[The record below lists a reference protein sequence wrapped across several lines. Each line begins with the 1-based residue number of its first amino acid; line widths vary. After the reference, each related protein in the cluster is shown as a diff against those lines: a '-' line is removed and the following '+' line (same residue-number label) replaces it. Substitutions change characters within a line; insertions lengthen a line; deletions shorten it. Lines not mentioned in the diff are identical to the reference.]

1 MISSAKA
8 GWPIFWTSFPRSDN
22 HEQVTGHG
30 REMLFSRAMTV
41 YRDTGDFMKKTCA
54 KNRSIRIQ
62 VVLSLVFLLGLAAS
76 ADAVRIKDIT
86 QIQGVRQNQL
96 VGYGLVV
103 GLNGTG
109 DGDKSRFTIQSL
121 VSMLEKMGM
130 TVDPIT
136 IKVKNVAAV
145 MITANMQPFARQGT
159 RMDVTVSSIG
169 DAKDLQGGTLLFT
182 PLKAADGQAYA
193 VAQGPVSTG
202 GFSAQGAGG
211 GTQKNFP
218 TVGRVVGGALI
229 EKEVTATFNNKESL
243 LLALNHQDFT
253 TATRV
258 AESINA
264 AFLSS
269 IATTSDS
276 GSVEVRVPAKYSD
289 NVVGFV
295 TVIESLG
302 VTPDVESK
310 VVVNERTGTV
320 VIGENVRISKVAIAH
335 GNLSIQIK
343 ESADVSQPLPFS
355 RGETVTTPDTNIAV
369 KEEKTPIILME
380 SGASIG
386 EIVRALNALGVTPRD
401 LISIFQA
408 LQAAGALHAKLE
420 LM

>member
-1 MISSAKA
+1 
-8 GWPIFWTSFPRSDN
+8 
-22 HEQVTGHG
+22 
-30 REMLFSRAMTV
+30 
-41 YRDTGDFMKKTCA
+41 MKKLCS
-54 KNRSIRIQ
+54 KNRSIWI
-62 VVLSLVFLLGLAAS
+62 LSAMALVIPLCLAVA
-76 ADAVRIKDIT
+76 AHAVRIKDIT

-109 DGDKSRFTIQSL
+109 DGDKAKFTIQSL
-121 VSMLEKMGM
+121 ASMLEKMGM
-130 TVDPIT
+130 TVDPAT

-145 MITANMQPFARQGT
+145 MITADMPPFSRPGM
-159 RMDVTVSSIG
+159 RMDVSVSSIG
-169 DAKDLQGGTLLFT
+169 DAKDLKGGTLLFT
-182 PLKAADGQAYA
+182 PLKAADGQTYA
-193 VAQGPVSTG
+193 IAQGAISTG
-202 GFSAQGAGG
+202 GFSAQGSGG
-211 GTQKNFP
+211 SAQKNFP

-229 EKEVTATFNNKESL
+229 EKEVLTGLKNKESL
-243 LLALNHQDFT
+243 LLTLNHQDFT

-258 AESINA
+258 ADSINT
-264 AFLSS
+264 AFSSS
-269 IATTSDS
+269 IARASDS
-276 GSVEVRVPAKYSD
+276 GGIEVRVPPKYAD

-295 TVIESLG
+295 TFIEALG

-355 RGETVTTPDTNIAV
+355 QGQTVATPNSDISV
-369 KEEKTPIILME
+369 KEDKALIYLME
-380 SGASIG
+380 EGVSIG
-386 EIVRALNALGVTPRD
+386 EVVRALNALGVTPRD

-420 LM
+420 IM

>member
-1 MISSAKA
+1 
-8 GWPIFWTSFPRSDN
+8 
-22 HEQVTGHG
+22 
-30 REMLFSRAMTV
+30 
-41 YRDTGDFMKKTCA
+41 MKKSCS
-54 KNRSIRIQ
+54 KNRPIWIQ
-62 VVLSLVFLLGLAAS
+62 AAIVLLVPLCLVAS
-76 ADAVRIKDIT
+76 ANATRIKDIT

-109 DGDKSRFTIQSL
+109 DGDKAKFTIQSL
-121 VSMLEKMGM
+121 ASMLEKMGM
-130 TVDPIT
+130 TVNPAT
-136 IKVKNVAAV
+136 LKVKNVAAV
-145 MITANMQPFARQGT
+145 MITANMQPFSRPGS
-159 RMDVTVSSIG
+159 RMDVSVSSIG

-182 PLKAADGQAYA
+182 PLKAADGQTYA
-193 VAQGPVSTG
+193 IAQGQVSTG
-202 GFSAQGAGG
+202 GFSVQGAGG

-229 EKEVTATFNNKESL
+229 EKEVLTSFKDKESL
-243 LLALNHQDFT
+243 LLTLNHQDFT
-253 TATRV
+253 TASRV
-258 AESINA
+258 ADSINT
-264 AFLSS
+264 AFLAP
-269 IATTSDS
+269 IARTSDS
-276 GSVEVRVPAKYSD
+276 GGIEVRVPPKYAD

-295 TVIESLG
+295 TFIEALG

-355 RGETVTTPDTNIAV
+355 RGETVTTPNTNVSV
-369 KEEKTPIILME
+369 KEEKSPIILME
-380 SGASIG
+380 SGTSIG

-408 LQAAGALHAKLE
+408 LEAAGALHAKLE
-420 LM
+420 VL

>member
-1 MISSAKA
+1 MGEENSYYHDLK
-8 GWPIFWTSFPRSDN
+8 
-22 HEQVTGHG
+22 
-30 REMLFSRAMTV
+30 
-41 YRDTGDFMKKTCA
+41 YYTGDCMKKTYA
-54 KNRSIRIQ
+54 KNRSIG
-62 VVLSLVFLLGLAAS
+62 VWAVAVLVILLCLS
-76 ADAVRIKDIT
+76 ADAHAVRIKEIIS
-86 QIQGVRQNQL
+86 IQGVRQNQL

-109 DGDKSRFTIQSL
+109 DGDKAKFTIQSL

-130 TVDPIT
+130 TVNPID
-136 IKVKNVAAV
+136 IKVKNIAAV
-145 MITANMQPFARQGT
+145 MITADMPPFSRSGT
-159 RMDVTVSSIG
+159 RMDVSVSSIG

-182 PLKAADGQAYA
+182 PLKAADGQTYA
-193 VAQGPVSTG
+193 IAQGAISTG
-202 GFSAQGAGG
+202 GFSAKGAGASA
-211 GTQKNFP
+211 QKNFP

-229 EKEVTATFNNKESL
+229 EKEVPTSFRNKESL
-243 LLALNHQDFT
+243 MLTLNHPDFT

-258 AESINA
+258 AESINV
-264 AFLSS
+264 AFSSS
-269 IATTSDS
+269 IARTSDS
-276 GSVEVRVPAKYSD
+276 ASIEVRVPPKYVD

-295 TVIESLG
+295 TVIEALG

-355 RGETVTTPDTNIAV
+355 QGQTVATPNTNLVV
-369 KEEKTPIILME
+369 KEDKAPIFLME
-380 SGASIG
+380 AGASIG

-408 LQAAGALHAKLE
+408 LQAAGALQAKLE
-420 LM
+420 IM